1 MNDSAENILPSLPS
15 RNLTATSAISWS
27 PAHNPWLIA
36 SVVALSAFMEML
48 DASIANVALPHM
60 AGSLSTS
67 NDQAT
72 WILTSYLVANAII
85 LPLSG
90 WLSNTFGRKKY
101 FMLSLLLF
109 TGSSILCGIAPSLSA
124 MIVFRVM
131 QGAGG
136 GGLQPVAQAIL
147 ADTFPESKRG
157 QAFALYGIT
166 TVLAPIIGPTLGGW
180 ITDSYSWRWI
190 FFINIPVGIL
200 ALMLIQQLVEDP
212 PYLRRL
218 ARGLVKIDYIGIG
231 LLTVGVAALQVML
244 DKGQEDDWFGSHFI
258 LTLAVVAAVTLVALF
273 FWEWY
278 HDHPVIDVRLFKHF
292 NFLTTNLM
300 MFGFGVMMFGT
311 LVMMPL
317 YLQTLMGYT
326 AETAGLV
333 LSFGGLFLLMELP
346 MVGRLLARVQARRL
360 VTVGWAAMAVGMW
373 VSTRQ
378 MDTLIS
384 FDAASWVRVLQVIG
398 LPLLFVPLT
407 TVVYV
412 GLPAEKN
419 NAISALINFMRNIGM
434 SFGTSIVTTI
444 LARRAQFHQQVL
456 VSHLTP
462 GNVYSAAA
470 LQHLTQTLFHAGLGA
485 SDALNQAYARIYRA
499 VIVQSTSLA
508 YIDAYHVFSVAAAVL
523 FLLSFFLKKNE
534 PRAPSGPME

>member
-1 MNDSAENILPSLPS
+1 MADSTDNVLTGPPGGGAAAMALP
-15 RNLTATSAISWS
+15 WS

-36 SVVALSAFMEML
+36 SVVAMSAFMELL

-60 AGSLSTS
+60 AGSLSSS
-67 NDQAT
+67 NDEAT

-90 WLSNTFGRKKY
+90 WISNTIGRKKY

-109 TGSSILCGIAPSLSA
+109 TGSSVLCGIAPSLPA
-124 MIVFRVM
+124 IIIFRVM

-136 GGLQPVAQAIL
+136 GGLQPAAQAIL

-157 QAFALYGIT
+157 QAFALYGMT

-180 ITDSYSWRWI
+180 ITDNYSWRWI
-190 FFINIPVGIL
+190 FFINIPVGIV
-200 ALMLIQQLVEDP
+200 ALMLIEQLVEDP
-212 PYLRRL
+212 PYLRRMMG
-218 ARGLVKIDYIGIG
+218 ALVKIDYIGIG
-231 LLTVGVAALQVML
+231 LLTVGIACLQVML

-258 LTLAVVAAVTLVALF
+258 LTLAIVAAVTLVALF
-273 FWEWY
+273 FWEWH
-278 HDHPVIDVRLFKHF
+278 HDHPVVDVRLFKHF

-326 AETAGLV
+326 AENAGLV

-346 MVGRLLARVQARRL
+346 LVGRLLARVQARRL
-360 VTVGWAAMAVGMW
+360 VHLGWALMAIGMW
-373 VSTRQ
+373 YSTRN
-378 MDTLIS
+378 MDTFIS
-384 FDAASWVRVLQVIG
+384 FRVASWIRVLQVIG

-412 GLPAEKN
+412 GLPTEKN

-462 GNVYSAAA
+462 GDVYASEA
-470 LQHLTQTLFHAGLGA
+470 LNRLMQALFHAGLSA
-485 SDALNQAYARIYRA
+485 SDALHQAYGRVYQAL
-499 VIVQSTSLA
+499 IVQSVSLA
-508 YIDAYHVFSVAAAVL
+508 YIDAYHVFAVAAAVL
-523 FLLSFFLKKNE
+523 FVLSFFLKKNE
-534 PRAPSGPME
+534 PRAPAGPME

>member
-1 MNDSAENILPSLPS
+1 MADSSENILTGPPRGGATALALPWS
-15 RNLTATSAISWS
+15 R
-27 PAHNPWLIA
+27 AHNPWLIA
-36 SVVALSAFMEML
+36 SVVAMSAFMELL

-60 AGSLSTS
+60 AGSLSSS
-67 NDQAT
+67 NDEAT

-90 WLSNTFGRKKY
+90 WISNTIGRKKY

-109 TGSSILCGIAPSLSA
+109 TISSVLCGIAPSLSA
-124 MIVFRVM
+124 IIVFRVM

-180 ITDSYSWRWI
+180 ITDNYSWRWI

-200 ALMLIQQLVEDP
+200 ALMLVQQLVQDP
-212 PYLRRL
+212 PYLRRI
-218 ARGLVKIDYIGIG
+218 ARALVKIDYIGIG
-231 LLTVGVAALQVML
+231 LLTVGIACLQVML

-258 LTLAVVAAVTLVALF
+258 LTLAIIAAVTLVALF
-273 FWEWY
+273 FWEWH

-346 MVGRLLARVQARRL
+346 LVGRLLAKVQARRL
-360 VTVGWAAMAVGMW
+360 VHVGWALMALGMW
-373 VSTRQ
+373 YSTRS

-384 FDAASWVRVLQVIG
+384 FHVASWVRVLQVIG

-412 GLPAEKN
+412 GLPSEKN
-419 NAISALINFMRNIGM
+419 NAISALINFIRNIGM

-462 GNVYSAAA
+462 GNVYASEA
-470 LQHLTQTLFHAGLGA
+470 LHKLTQTLFHAGLSA
-485 SDALNQAYARIYRA
+485 SDALNQAYGRIYHA
-499 VIVQSTSLA
+499 LIIQSVSLA
-508 YIDAYHVFSVAAAVL
+508 YIDAYHVFAIAAAIL

-534 PRAPSGPME
+534 PRAPAGPTE

>member
-470 LQHLTQTLFHAGLGA
+470 LQHLTQTLFHAGLSA

>member
-1 MNDSAENILPSLPS
+1 MPPTGRAGASALP
-15 RNLTATSAISWS
+15 WV

-60 AGSLSTS
+60 AGSLSSS
-67 NDQAT
+67 NDEAT

-90 WLSNTFGRKKY
+90 WISNTIGRKKY
-101 FMLSLLLF
+101 FLLSLLLF
-109 TGSSILCGIAPSLSA
+109 TASSVLCGLAPSLSA
-124 MIVFRVM
+124 IIIFRVL

-147 ADTFPESKRG
+147 ADTFPQSKRG

-180 ITDSYSWRWI
+180 ITDNYSWRWI

-200 ALMLIQQLVEDP
+200 ALFLAVQLVEDP

-218 ARGLVKIDYIGIG
+218 GRALVKIDYIGIG
-231 LLTVGVAALQVML
+231 LLAIGISCLQVVL

-258 LTLAVVAAVTLVALF
+258 LTLAIVAAVTLLALF
-273 FWEWY
+273 FWEWF
-278 HDHPVIDVRLFKHF
+278 HDHPVIDVQLFKNF
-292 NFLTTNLM
+292 NFLTSNLM

-326 AETAGLV
+326 AESAGIV
-333 LSFGGLFLLMELP
+333 LSFGGIFLLLELP
-346 MVGRLLARVQARRL
+346 IVGRLLGKVQARRL
-360 VTVGWAAMAVGMW
+360 VHVGWALMAFGMW
-373 VSTRQ
+373 YSTWH

-384 FDAASWVRVLQVIG
+384 FRAASWIRVLQVLG

-419 NAISALINFMRNIGM
+419 NSISAMINFMRNIGM

-462 GNVYSAAA
+462 GNVYSTEA
-470 LQHLTQTLFHAGLGA
+470 LHRLTQALFHAGLNA
-485 SDALNQAYARIYRA
+485 TDALNQAYARVYRA
-499 VIVQSTSLA
+499 LIVQSVSLA
-508 YIDAYHVFSVAAAVL
+508 YIDAYHVFAVAAAVF

-534 PRAPSGPME
+534 PRPPGGPME

>member
-1 MNDSAENILPSLPS
+1 M
-15 RNLTATSAISWS
+15 
-27 PAHNPWLIA
+27 
-36 SVVALSAFMEML
+36 SAFMELL

-60 AGSLSTS
+60 AGSLSSS
-67 NDQAT
+67 NDEAT
-72 WILTSYLVANAII
+72 WILTSYLVANAIV

-90 WLSNTFGRKKY
+90 WISNTIGRKKY

-109 TGSSILCGIAPSLSA
+109 TASSVLCGIAPTLSA
-124 MIVFRVM
+124 IIVFRVL

-180 ITDSYSWRWI
+180 ITDNYSWRWI
-190 FFINIPVGIL
+190 FFINIPVGAL
-200 ALMLIQQLVEDP
+200 ALILVERLVEDP
-212 PYLRRL
+212 AYLRRA
-218 ARGLVKIDYIGIG
+218 ARKLVKIDYIGIG
-231 LLTVGVAALQVML
+231 LLAVGIAALQVML

-258 LTLAVVAAVTLVALF
+258 ITLAIIAVIALAALF
-273 FWEWY
+273 FWEWF

-300 MFGFGVMMFGT
+300 MFGFGVMMFST

-326 AETAGLV
+326 AESAGLV
-333 LSFGGLFLLMELP
+333 LSFGGLFLLLELP
-346 MVGRLLARVQARRL
+346 MVGRLLAKVQARRL
-360 VTVGWAAMAVGMW
+360 VHIGWAAMAIGMW
-373 VSTRQ
+373 YSTRT

-384 FDAASWVRVLQVIG
+384 FGAASWIRVLQVVG

-462 GNVYSAAA
+462 ANVYATGA
-470 LQHLTQTLFHAGLGA
+470 LHQLATALSHAGLTATGA
-485 SDALNQAYARIYRA
+485 LHQAYARIYHA
-499 VIVQSTSLA
+499 LIVQAVSLA
-508 YIDAYHVFSVAAAVL
+508 YIDAYHVIAVAAGIL

-534 PRAPSGPME
+534 PRAPGRPME

>member
-1 MNDSAENILPSLPS
+1 MADSSENILTGPPRGGATALALPWS
-15 RNLTATSAISWS
+15 R
-27 PAHNPWLIA
+27 AHNPWLIA
-36 SVVALSAFMEML
+36 SVVAMSAFMELL

-60 AGSLSTS
+60 EGSLSSS
-67 NDQAT
+67 NDEAT

-90 WLSNTFGRKKY
+90 WISNTIGRKKY

-109 TGSSILCGIAPSLSA
+109 TISSVLCGIAPSLSA
-124 MIVFRVM
+124 IIVFRVM
-131 QGAGG
+131 QGAVG

-180 ITDSYSWRWI
+180 ITDNYSWRWI

-200 ALMLIQQLVEDP
+200 ALMLVQQLVQDP
-212 PYLRRL
+212 PYLRRI
-218 ARGLVKIDYIGIG
+218 ARALVKIDYIGIG
-231 LLTVGVAALQVML
+231 LLTVGIACLQVML

-258 LTLAVVAAVTLVALF
+258 LTLAIIAAVTLVALF
-273 FWEWY
+273 FWEWH

-346 MVGRLLARVQARRL
+346 LVGRLLAKVQARRL
-360 VTVGWAAMAVGMW
+360 VHVGWALMALGMW
-373 VSTRQ
+373 YSTRS

-384 FDAASWVRVLQVIG
+384 FHVASWVRVLQVIG

-412 GLPAEKN
+412 GLPSEKN
-419 NAISALINFMRNIGM
+419 NAISALINFIRNIGM

-462 GNVYSAAA
+462 GNVYASEA
-470 LQHLTQTLFHAGLGA
+470 LHKLTQTLFHAGLSA
-485 SDALNQAYARIYRA
+485 SDALNQAYGRIYHA
-499 VIVQSTSLA
+499 LIIQSVSLA
-508 YIDAYHVFSVAAAVL
+508 YIDAYHVFAIAAAIL

-534 PRAPSGPME
+534 PRAPAGPTE

>member
-1 MNDSAENILPSLPS
+1 MADSVENALPVPQG
-15 RNLTATSAISWS
+15 SAAALHLAWS
-27 PAHNPWLIA
+27 PARNPWLIA
-36 SVVALSAFMEML
+36 SVVAMAAFMEML

-60 AGSLSTS
+60 AGSLSSS
-67 NDQAT
+67 NDEAT

-90 WLSNTFGRKKY
+90 WISNTIGRKKY
-101 FMLSLLLF
+101 FMLSLLIF
-109 TGSSILCGIAPSLSA
+109 TVSSILCGMAPTLTA
-124 MIVFRVM
+124 MIIFRVL

-180 ITDSYSWRWI
+180 ITDNYSWRWI
-190 FFINIPVGIL
+190 FFINIPVGAL
-200 ALMLIQQLVEDP
+200 ALLLVEQLVQDP
-212 PYLRRL
+212 DYLRRA
-218 ARGLVKIDYIGIG
+218 ARKLVKVDYIGIG
-231 LLTVGVAALQVML
+231 LLAVGIAALQVVL

-258 LTLAVVAAVTLVALF
+258 LTLAIVTVVALVALF
-273 FWEWY
+273 FWEWN

-300 MFGFGVMMFGT
+300 MFGFGVMMFST

-346 MVGRLLARVQARRL
+346 MVGRLLGKIQARRL
-360 VTVGWAAMAVGMW
+360 VHVGWALMAIGMW
-373 VSTRQ
+373 YSTHM

-384 FDAASWVRVLQVIG
+384 FGAASWIRVLQVVG

-444 LARRAQFHQQVL
+444 LARRAQVHQQAL

-462 GNVYSAAA
+462 ANVYAAGA
-470 LQHLTQTLFHAGLGA
+470 LHQLTVTLSHAGLSATDA
-485 SDALNQAYARIYRA
+485 SHQAYARIYHALIAQA
-499 VIVQSTSLA
+499 VSLA
-508 YIDAYHVFSVAAAVL
+508 YIDAYHVFSVAAAIL
-523 FLLSFFLKKNE
+523 FVLSFFLKKNE
-534 PRAPSGPME
+534 PRAPGAPMEG

>member
-1 MNDSAENILPSLPS
+1 MASSNDAISPIPGASGVRSAA
-15 RNLTATSAISWS
+15 RSWS
-27 PAHNPWLIA
+27 PAHSPWLIA
-36 SVVALSAFMEML
+36 SVVALAAFMEML

-60 AGSLSTS
+60 AGSLSSS
-67 NDQAT
+67 NDEAT

-90 WLSNTFGRKKY
+90 WISNTIGRKKY
-101 FMLSLLLF
+101 FLLSLVLF
-109 TGSSILCGIAPSLSA
+109 TVSSVLCGLAPSLSL
-124 MIVFRVM
+124 MIIFRVL

-147 ADTFPESKRG
+147 ADAFPENKRG

-200 ALMLIQQLVEDP
+200 ALFMAQRLVEDP
-212 PYLRRL
+212 PYLRLKSRK
-218 ARGLVKIDYIGIG
+218 RMKIDYIGIG
-231 LLTVGVAALQVML
+231 LLAIGIAALQVVL

-258 LTLAVVAAVTLVALF
+258 LILAIISVIALGILF
-273 FWEWY
+273 VWEWF
-278 HDHPVIDVRLFKHF
+278 HEQPVIDVQLFKHF
-292 NFLTTNLM
+292 NFLTSNLM

-326 AETAGLV
+326 AESAGLV

-346 MVGRLLARVQARRL
+346 MVGRLLGKVQARRL
-360 VTVGWAAMAVGMW
+360 VHVGWAAMAIGMW
-373 VSTRQ
+373 FSAHH
-378 MDTLIS
+378 MNLLIS
-384 FDAASWVRVLQVIG
+384 FYAGSWIRVLQVIG
-398 LPLLFVPLT
+398 LPFLFVPLT

-412 GLPAEKN
+412 GLPQEKN
-419 NAISALINFMRNIGM
+419 NSIAALINFMRNIGM

-444 LARRAQFHQQVL
+444 LARRAQYHQQVL
-456 VSHLTP
+456 VSHLAP
-462 GNVYSAAA
+462 GNVYSTEA
-470 LQHLTQTLFHAGLGA
+470 LHKLSQTLFHAGLSPLGA
-485 SDALNQAYARIYRA
+485 LDQAYGRFYRG
-499 VIVQSTSLA
+499 VIAQAYSLA
-508 YIDAYHVFSVAAAVL
+508 YIDAYQVFAIGAAV
-523 FLLSFFLKKNE
+523 FFVLSFFLRANR
-534 PRAPSGPME
+534 PHAPSGPIE

>member
-1 MNDSAENILPSLPS
+1 MANSAENSLGKMPQAGTSVSALPW
-15 RNLTATSAISWS
+15 A

-60 AGSLSTS
+60 AGSLSSS
-67 NDQAT
+67 NDEAT

-90 WLSNTFGRKKY
+90 WISNTIGRKKY
-101 FMLSLLLF
+101 FMVSLLLF
-109 TGSSILCGIAPSLSA
+109 TVSSVLCGLAPSLSA
-124 MIVFRVM
+124 IIIFRVL

-147 ADTFPESKRG
+147 ADTFPQSKRG

-180 ITDSYSWRWI
+180 ITDNYSWRWI

-200 ALMLIQQLVEDP
+200 ALMLAAQLVEDP

-218 ARGLVKIDYIGIG
+218 GRALVKIDYIGIG
-231 LLTVGVAALQVML
+231 LLAIGIACLQVML

-258 LTLAVVAAVTLVALF
+258 LALAVIAAVTLIALF
-273 FWEWY
+273 IWEWF

-292 NFLTTNLM
+292 NFLTSNLM

-326 AETAGLV
+326 AESAGIV
-333 LSFGGLFLLMELP
+333 LSFGGLFLLLELP
-346 MVGRLLARVQARRL
+346 IVGRLLAKVQARRL
-360 VTVGWAAMAVGMW
+360 VHIGWALMAIGMW
-373 VSTRQ
+373 YSTSH

-384 FDAASWVRVLQVIG
+384 FSAASWVRVLQVIG

-419 NAISALINFMRNIGM
+419 NSISAMINFMRNIGM

-462 GNVYSAAA
+462 GDVFASEA
-470 LQHLTQTLFHAGLGA
+470 LHKLTQALFHAGLSA
-485 SDALNQAYARIYRA
+485 SDALNQAYARVYRGLL
-499 VIVQSTSLA
+499 IQSVSLA
-508 YIDAYHVFSVAAAVL
+508 YIDAYHVFAVAAAVL
-523 FLLSFFLKKNE
+523 FLLSFFLRKNE

>member
-1 MNDSAENILPSLPS
+1 VADSAENVLAGPPQAASASL
-15 RNLTATSAISWS
+15 AWS

-36 SVVALSAFMEML
+36 SVVALAAFMEML

-60 AGSLSTS
+60 AGSLSSS
-67 NDQAT
+67 NDEAT
-72 WILTSYLVANAII
+72 WILTSYLVANAIV

-90 WLSNTFGRKKY
+90 WISNTIGRKKY
-101 FMLSLLLF
+101 FMISLLLF
-109 TGSSILCGIAPSLSA
+109 TVSSVFCGFAPTLSA
-124 MIVFRVM
+124 MIIFRVM

-180 ITDSYSWRWI
+180 ITDNYSWRWI

-200 ALMLIQQLVEDP
+200 ALMLVEQLVEDP
-212 PYLRRL
+212 AYLRRL
-218 ARGLVKIDYIGIG
+218 ARKFIKIDYIGIG
-231 LLTVGVAALQVML
+231 LLAIGIAALQVVL

-258 LTLAVVAAVTLVALF
+258 LTLAIVAAITLVALF
-273 FWEWY
+273 FWEWF

-300 MFGFGVMMFGT
+300 MFGFGVMMFST

-326 AETAGLV
+326 AESAGLV
-333 LSFGGLFLLMELP
+333 LSFGGLFLLLELP
-346 MVGRLLARVQARRL
+346 AVGRLLGKVQARRL
-360 VTVGWAAMAVGMW
+360 VTLGWLALAIGMW
-373 VSTRQ
+373 YSTHM

-384 FDAASWVRVLQVIG
+384 FRVASWVRVLQVIG

-462 GNVYSAAA
+462 GNVYSSAA
-470 LQHLTQTLFHAGLGA
+470 LQRLTETLFRAGLSA
-485 SDALNQAYARIYRA
+485 SDALNQAYGRIYHA
-499 VIVQSTSLA
+499 LIVQSVSLA
-508 YIDAYHVFSVAAAVL
+508 YIDAYHVFAVAAAIL
-523 FLLSFFLKKNE
+523 FILSFFLKKNE
-534 PRAPSGPME
+534 PRSPMGPTEG

>member
-1 MNDSAENILPSLPS
+1 MADATENALPLPPAGGASAL
-15 RNLTATSAISWS
+15 SWA
-27 PAHNPWLIA
+27 PAGNPWLIA
-36 SVVALSAFMEML
+36 SVVAMSAFMEML

-60 AGSLSTS
+60 AGSLSSST
-67 NDQAT
+67 DEAT
-72 WILTSYLVANAII
+72 WILTSYLVSNAII

-90 WLSNTFGRKKY
+90 WISNTIGRKKY
-101 FMLSLLLF
+101 FMLSLILF
-109 TGSSILCGIAPSLSA
+109 TVSSVLCGIAPSLSA

-157 QAFALYGIT
+157 QAFALYGVT

-200 ALMLIQQLVEDP
+200 ALMLVEQLVEDP

-218 ARGLVKIDYIGIG
+218 ARTLVKIDYIGIG
-231 LLTVGVAALQVML
+231 LLAIGIASLQVML

-258 LTLAVVAAVTLVALF
+258 LTLAIISAVTLVALF
-273 FWEWY
+273 FWEWF

-300 MFGFGVMMFGT
+300 MFGFGVMMFST

-333 LSFGGLFLLMELP
+333 LSFGGLFLLLELP
-346 MVGRLLARVQARRL
+346 MVGRLLAKVQARRL
-360 VTVGWAAMAVGMW
+360 VTVGWALMALGMW
-373 VSTRQ
+373 YSTRM

-384 FDAASWVRVLQVIG
+384 FHVASWVRVLQVIG

-462 GNVYSAAA
+462 GNVFSSAA
-470 LQHLTQTLFHAGLGA
+470 LERLTQALFHAGLSA
-485 SDALNQAYARIYRA
+485 SDALHQAYARIYHA
-499 VIVQSTSLA
+499 LIVQSVSLA
-508 YIDAYHVFSVAAAVL
+508 YIDAYHVFAVAAAIL

-534 PRAPSGPME
+534 PRAPGGPMEG

>member
-1 MNDSAENILPSLPS
+1 MADSNEGILPAPDAG
-15 RNLTATSAISWS
+15 RAAPVPAAWA

-60 AGSLSTS
+60 AGSLSSS
-67 NDQAT
+67 NDEAT

-90 WLSNTFGRKKY
+90 WISNTIGRKKY
-101 FMLSLLLF
+101 FLLSLLLF
-109 TGSSILCGIAPSLSA
+109 TVSSVLCGLAPSLSA
-124 MIVFRVM
+124 IILFRVL

-147 ADTFPESKRG
+147 ADSFPESKRG
-157 QAFALYGIT
+157 QAFAMYGIT

-180 ITDSYSWRWI
+180 ITDNYSWRWI

-200 ALMLIQQLVEDP
+200 ALMLVEQLVEDP
-212 PYLRRL
+212 PYLRL
-218 ARGLVKIDYIGIG
+218 MARKAVKIDFIGIG
-231 LLTVGVAALQVML
+231 LLSVGIAALQVVL

-258 LTLAVVAAVTLVALF
+258 LTLTLVATVALGILI
-273 FWEWY
+273 FWEWF

-292 NFLTTNLM
+292 NFLTSNLM

-326 AETAGLV
+326 AESAGLV
-333 LSFGGLFLLMELP
+333 MSFGGLFVLLELP
-346 MVGRLLARVQARRL
+346 MVGRLLGKVQARRL
-360 VTVGWAAMAVGMW
+360 VHVGWAAMAIGMW
-373 VSTRQ
+373 FSTRH

-384 FDAASWVRVLQVIG
+384 FRAGSWIRVLQMVG
-398 LPLLFVPLT
+398 LPFLFVPLT

-412 GLPAEKN
+412 GLPKEKN
-419 NAISALINFMRNIGM
+419 NSISALINFMRNIGM

-456 VSHLTP
+456 VSHLYP
-462 GNVYSAAA
+462 GNVYSSESLNMLSQA
-470 LQHLTQTLFHAGLGA
+470 LFHSGLSATG
-485 SDALNQAYARIYRA
+485 ALNQAYGRFYQG
-499 VIVQSTSLA
+499 VVVQAYSLA
-508 YIDAYHVFSVAAAVL
+508 YIDGYQVFAIGAAV
-523 FLLSFFLKKNE
+523 FFVLSFFLKGNR
-534 PRAPSGPME
+534 PHAPSGPME

>member
-1 MNDSAENILPSLPS
+1 MADSTENALPMPPAAAGGASTLPW
-15 RNLTATSAISWS
+15 A

-60 AGSLSTS
+60 AGSLSSS
-67 NDQAT
+67 NDEAT

-90 WLSNTFGRKKY
+90 WISNTIGRKKY

-109 TGSSILCGIAPSLSA
+109 TISSVLCGLAPSLSA
-124 MIVFRVM
+124 IIIFRVM

-147 ADTFPESKRG
+147 ADTFPQSKRG

-180 ITDSYSWRWI
+180 ITDNYSWRWI

-200 ALMLIQQLVEDP
+200 ALFLAVQLVEDP

-218 ARGLVKIDYIGIG
+218 ARALVKIDYIGIG
-231 LLTVGVAALQVML
+231 LLAIGIAALQVML

-258 LTLAVVAAVTLVALF
+258 LTLAVIAGVTLVALF
-273 FWEWY
+273 FWEWF

-292 NFLTTNLM
+292 NFLTSNLM

-326 AETAGLV
+326 AEAAGLV

-346 MVGRLLARVQARRL
+346 MVGRLLGKVQARRL
-360 VTVGWAAMAVGMW
+360 VHVGWALMAIGMW
-373 VSTRQ
+373 YSTWH

-384 FDAASWVRVLQVIG
+384 FSAASWIRVLQVLG

-462 GNVYSAAA
+462 GNVYSTEA
-470 LQHLTQTLFHAGLGA
+470 LHRLTQALFHAGLSA
-485 SDALNQAYARIYRA
+485 TDALNQAYARVYRA
-499 VIVQSTSLA
+499 LIVQSVSLA
-508 YIDAYHVFSVAAAVL
+508 YIDAYHVFAVAAAIL

>member
-1 MNDSAENILPSLPS
+1 MALP
-15 RNLTATSAISWS
+15 WS

-36 SVVALSAFMEML
+36 SVVAMSAFMELL

-60 AGSLSTS
+60 AGSLSSS
-67 NDQAT
+67 NDEAT

-90 WLSNTFGRKKY
+90 WISNTIGRKKY

-109 TGSSILCGIAPSLSA
+109 TGSSVLCGIAPSLPA
-124 MIVFRVM
+124 IIIFRVM

-136 GGLQPVAQAIL
+136 GGLQPAAQAIL

-157 QAFALYGIT
+157 QAFALYGMT

-180 ITDSYSWRWI
+180 ITDNYSWRWI
-190 FFINIPVGIL
+190 FFINIPVGIV
-200 ALMLIQQLVEDP
+200 ALMLIEQLVEDP
-212 PYLRRL
+212 PYLRRMMG
-218 ARGLVKIDYIGIG
+218 ALVKIDYIGIG
-231 LLTVGVAALQVML
+231 LLTVGIACLQVML

-258 LTLAVVAAVTLVALF
+258 LTLAIVAAVTLVALF
-273 FWEWY
+273 FWEWH
-278 HDHPVIDVRLFKHF
+278 HDHPVVDVRLFKHF

-326 AETAGLV
+326 AENAGLV

-346 MVGRLLARVQARRL
+346 LVGRLLARVQARRL
-360 VTVGWAAMAVGMW
+360 VHLGWALMAIGMW
-373 VSTRQ
+373 YSTRN
-378 MDTLIS
+378 MDTFIS
-384 FDAASWVRVLQVIG
+384 FRVASWIRVLQVIG

-412 GLPAEKN
+412 GLPTEKN

-462 GNVYSAAA
+462 GDVYASEA
-470 LQHLTQTLFHAGLGA
+470 LNRLMQALFHAGLSA
-485 SDALNQAYARIYRA
+485 SDALHQAYGRVYQAL
-499 VIVQSTSLA
+499 IVQSVSLA
-508 YIDAYHVFSVAAAVL
+508 YIDAYHVFAVAAAVL
-523 FLLSFFLKKNE
+523 FVLSFFLKKNE
-534 PRAPSGPME
+534 PRAPAGPME

>member
-1 MNDSAENILPSLPS
+1 MADSTENILTGPPQGGAAALALP
-15 RNLTATSAISWS
+15 WS

-36 SVVALSAFMEML
+36 SVVAMSAFMEML

-60 AGSLSTS
+60 AGSLSSS
-67 NDQAT
+67 NEEAT

-90 WLSNTFGRKKY
+90 WISNTIGRKKY
-101 FMLSLLLF
+101 FMLSLLVF
-109 TGSSILCGIAPSLSA
+109 TVSSVLCGIAPSLSA
-124 MIVFRVM
+124 IIVFRVM

-180 ITDSYSWRWI
+180 ITDNYSWRWI
-190 FFINIPVGIL
+190 FFINIPVGL
-200 ALMLIQQLVEDP
+200 VALMLVEQLVQDP
-212 PYLRRL
+212 AYLRR
-218 ARGLVKIDYIGIG
+218 AAQKLVKIDYIGIG
-231 LLTVGVAALQVML
+231 LLAVGIAALQVML

-258 LTLAVVAAVTLVALF
+258 LTLAVVTVVALVALF
-273 FWEWY
+273 FWEWN

-300 MFGFGVMMFGT
+300 MFGFGVMMFST

-333 LSFGGLFLLMELP
+333 LSFGGLFLLLELP
-346 MVGRLLARVQARRL
+346 MVGRLLAKVQARRL
-360 VTVGWAAMAVGMW
+360 VHVGWALMAIGMW
-373 VSTRQ
+373 YSTHM
-378 MDTLIS
+378 MDTQIS
-384 FDAASWVRVLQVIG
+384 FGAASWIRVLQVIG

-462 GNVYSAAA
+462 GNVFSSAA
-470 LQHLTQTLFHAGLGA
+470 LERLTQALFHAGLST
-485 SDALNQAYARIYRA
+485 SDALHQAYGRIYHA
-499 VIVQSTSLA
+499 LIVQAVSLA
-508 YIDAYHVFSVAAAVL
+508 YIDAYHVFFVAASIL
-523 FLLSFFLKKNE
+523 FILSFFLKRNE
-534 PRAPSGPME
+534 PRAPSGPMEG

>member
-1 MNDSAENILPSLPS
+1 VADSAENVLAGPPQAASASL
-15 RNLTATSAISWS
+15 AWS

-36 SVVALSAFMEML
+36 SVVALAAFMEML

-60 AGSLSTS
+60 AGSLSSS
-67 NDQAT
+67 NDEAT
-72 WILTSYLVANAII
+72 WILTSYLVANAIV

-90 WLSNTFGRKKY
+90 WISNTIGRKKY
-101 FMLSLLLF
+101 FMISLLLF
-109 TGSSILCGIAPSLSA
+109 TVSSVFCGFAPTLSA
-124 MIVFRVM
+124 MIIFRVM

-180 ITDSYSWRWI
+180 ITDNYSWRWI

-200 ALMLIQQLVEDP
+200 ALMLVEQLVEDP
-212 PYLRRL
+212 AYLRRL
-218 ARGLVKIDYIGIG
+218 ARKFIKIDYIGIG
-231 LLTVGVAALQVML
+231 LLAIGIAALQVVL

-258 LTLAVVAAVTLVALF
+258 VTLAVVTVVALVALF
-273 FWEWY
+273 FWEWF

-300 MFGFGVMMFGT
+300 MFGFGVMMFST

-326 AETAGLV
+326 AESAGLV
-333 LSFGGLFLLMELP
+333 LSFGGLFLLLELP
-346 MVGRLLARVQARRL
+346 AVGRLLGKVQARRL
-360 VTVGWAAMAVGMW
+360 VTIGWLAMAFGMW
-373 VSTRQ
+373 YSTHM

-384 FDAASWVRVLQVIG
+384 FQVASWVRVLQVIG

-462 GNVYSAAA
+462 GNVYSSAA
-470 LQHLTQTLFHAGLGA
+470 LQRLTETLFRAGLSA
-485 SDALNQAYARIYRA
+485 SDALNQAYGRIYHA
-499 VIVQSTSLA
+499 LIVQSVSLA
-508 YIDAYHVFSVAAAVL
+508 YIDAYHVFAVAAAIL
-523 FLLSFFLKKNE
+523 FILSFFLKKNE
-534 PRAPSGPME
+534 PRSPMGPTEG

>member
-1 MNDSAENILPSLPS
+1 MAGSNEVALPSP
-15 RNLTATSAISWS
+15 RAGQAVSAVAAWA

-60 AGSLSTS
+60 AGSLSSS

-90 WLSNTFGRKKY
+90 WISNTIGRKKY
-101 FMLSLLLF
+101 FLLSLLLF
-109 TGSSILCGIAPSLSA
+109 TVSSVLCGLAPSLSA
-124 MIVFRVM
+124 IILFRVL
-131 QGAGG
+131 QGVGG

-147 ADTFPESKRG
+147 ADTFPENKRG
-157 QAFALYGIT
+157 QAFAMYGIT

-180 ITDSYSWRWI
+180 ITDNYSWRWI
-190 FFINIPVGIL
+190 FLINIPVGIL
-200 ALMLIQQLVEDP
+200 ALFMAQRLVEDP

-218 ARGLVKIDYIGIG
+218 VGKIIKIDYIGIG
-231 LLTVGVAALQVML
+231 LLAIGIAALQVVL

-258 LTLAVVAAVTLVALF
+258 LTLTIIAICTLTALAV
-273 FWEWY
+273 WEWF
-278 HDHPVIDVRLFKHF
+278 HEHPVIDVRLFKHF
-292 NFLTTNLM
+292 NFLTCNLM

-333 LSFGGLFLLMELP
+333 MSFGGLFVLMELP
-346 MVGRLLARVQARRL
+346 MVGRLLGKVQARRL
-360 VTVGWAAMAVGMW
+360 VHVGWAAMAFGMW
-373 VSTRQ
+373 FSTQ
-378 MDTLIS
+378 HMDMLIS
-384 FDAASWVRVLQVIG
+384 FRVGSWIRALQMIG
-398 LPLLFVPLT
+398 LPFLFVPLT

-412 GLPAEKN
+412 GLPKEKN
-419 NAISALINFMRNIGM
+419 NSISALINFMRNIGM

-456 VSHLTP
+456 VTHLAPGDVYASEALHKLSHALF
-462 GNVYSAAA
+462 YS
-470 LQHLTQTLFHAGLGA
+470 GLSA
-485 SDALNQAYARIYRA
+485 TDALNQAYGRFYRGVVA
-499 VIVQSTSLA
+499 QAYSLA
-508 YIDAYHVFSVAAAVL
+508 YIDGYKVFAIGAAIFFV
-523 FLLSFFLKKNE
+523 LSFFLKGNR
-534 PRAPSGPME
+534 PHAPSGPME

>member
-1 MNDSAENILPSLPS
+1 LADSVENVLDGPPEGRAAAFALP
-15 RNLTATSAISWS
+15 WS

-36 SVVALSAFMEML
+36 SVVAMSAFMEML

-60 AGSLSTS
+60 AGSLSSST
-67 NDQAT
+67 DEAT
-72 WILTSYLVANAII
+72 WILTSYLVSNAII

-90 WLSNTFGRKKY
+90 WISNTIGRKKY
-101 FMLSLLLF
+101 FMLSLILF
-109 TGSSILCGIAPSLSA
+109 TASSVLCGIAPSLSA

-157 QAFALYGIT
+157 QAFALYGVT

-200 ALMLIQQLVEDP
+200 ALMLVEQLVEDP

-218 ARGLVKIDYIGIG
+218 ARTLVKIDYIGIG
-231 LLTVGVAALQVML
+231 LLAIGIASLQVML

-258 LTLAVVAAVTLVALF
+258 LILAIVAAVTLVVLF
-273 FWEWY
+273 FWEWF

-292 NFLTTNLM
+292 NFLSSNLM
-300 MFGFGVMMFGT
+300 MFGFGVMMFST

-333 LSFGGLFLLMELP
+333 LSFGGLFLLLELP
-346 MVGRLLARVQARRL
+346 VVGRLLAKVQARRL
-360 VTVGWAAMAVGMW
+360 VTVGWAAMALGMW
-373 VSTRQ
+373 YSTRS

-384 FDAASWVRVLQVIG
+384 FHVASWVRVLQVIG

-456 VSHLTP
+456 VAHLTP
-462 GNVYSAAA
+462 GNVYSSAA
-470 LQHLTQTLFHAGLGA
+470 LRQLTQALFHAGLSA
-485 SDALNQAYARIYRA
+485 SDALNQAYARVYHA
-499 VIVQSTSLA
+499 LIVQSVSLA
-508 YIDAYHVFSVAAAVL
+508 YIDAYHVFFIAAVVL
-523 FLLSFFLKKNE
+523 FILSFFLKRNE
-534 PRAPSGPME
+534 PGKGSSVATG

>member
-1 MNDSAENILPSLPS
+1 VADSAENVLAGPPQAASASL
-15 RNLTATSAISWS
+15 AWS

-36 SVVALSAFMEML
+36 SVVALAAFMEML

-60 AGSLSTS
+60 AGSLSSS
-67 NDQAT
+67 NDEAT
-72 WILTSYLVANAII
+72 WILTSYLVANAIV

-90 WLSNTFGRKKY
+90 WISNTIGRKKY
-101 FMLSLLLF
+101 FMISLLLF
-109 TGSSILCGIAPSLSA
+109 TVSSVFCGFAPTLSA
-124 MIVFRVM
+124 MIIFRVM

-180 ITDSYSWRWI
+180 ITDNYSWRWI

-200 ALMLIQQLVEDP
+200 ALMLVEQLVEDP
-212 PYLRRL
+212 AYLRRL
-218 ARGLVKIDYIGIG
+218 ARKFIKIDYIGIG
-231 LLTVGVAALQVML
+231 LLAIGIAALQVVL

-258 LTLAVVAAVTLVALF
+258 LTLAIVAVITLVALF
-273 FWEWY
+273 FWEWF

-300 MFGFGVMMFGT
+300 MFGFGVMMFST

-326 AETAGLV
+326 AESAGLV
-333 LSFGGLFLLMELP
+333 LSFGGLFLLLELP
-346 MVGRLLARVQARRL
+346 MVGRLLGKVQARRL
-360 VTVGWAAMAVGMW
+360 VTLGWLAMAIGMW
-373 VSTRQ
+373 YSTHM

-384 FDAASWVRVLQVIG
+384 FQVASWVRVLQVIG

-456 VSHLTP
+456 VSNLTP
-462 GNVYSAAA
+462 GNVYAAGA
-470 LQHLTQTLFHAGLGA
+470 VQRLTGTLFHAGLSA
-485 SDALNQAYARIYRA
+485 SDALNQAYGRIYHA
-499 VIVQSTSLA
+499 LIVQAVSLA
-508 YIDAYHVFSVAAAVL
+508 YIDAYHVFAVAAAVL
-523 FLLSFFLKKNE
+523 FILSFFLKKNE
-534 PRAPSGPME
+534 PRSPMGPTEG

>member
-1 MNDSAENILPSLPS
+1 MADATENALPLPPAGGASAL
-15 RNLTATSAISWS
+15 SWA
-27 PAHNPWLIA
+27 PAGNPWLIA
-36 SVVALSAFMEML
+36 SVVAMSAFMEML

-60 AGSLSTS
+60 AGSLSSST
-67 NDQAT
+67 DEAT
-72 WILTSYLVANAII
+72 WILTSYLVSNAII

-90 WLSNTFGRKKY
+90 WISNTIGRKKY
-101 FMLSLLLF
+101 FMLSLILF
-109 TGSSILCGIAPSLSA
+109 TVSSVLCGIAPSLSA

-157 QAFALYGIT
+157 QAFALYGVT

-200 ALMLIQQLVEDP
+200 ALMLVKQLVEDP

-218 ARGLVKIDYIGIG
+218 ARTLVKIDYIGIG
-231 LLTVGVAALQVML
+231 LLAIGIASLQVML

-258 LTLAVVAAVTLVALF
+258 LTLAIISAVTLVALF
-273 FWEWY
+273 FWEWF

-300 MFGFGVMMFGT
+300 MFGFGVMMFST

-333 LSFGGLFLLMELP
+333 LSFGGLFLLLELP
-346 MVGRLLARVQARRL
+346 MVGRLLAKVQARRL
-360 VTVGWAAMAVGMW
+360 VTVGWALMALGMW
-373 VSTRQ
+373 YSTRM

-384 FDAASWVRVLQVIG
+384 FHVASWVRVLQVIG

-462 GNVYSAAA
+462 GNVFSSAA
-470 LQHLTQTLFHAGLGA
+470 LERLTQALFHAGLSA

-499 VIVQSTSLA
+499 LIVQSVSLA
-508 YIDAYHVFSVAAAVL
+508 YIDAYHVFAVAAAIL

-534 PRAPSGPME
+534 PRAPGGPMEG

>member
-1 MNDSAENILPSLPS
+1 MPPTGRAGASALPW
-15 RNLTATSAISWS
+15 A

-60 AGSLSTS
+60 AGSLSSS
-67 NDQAT
+67 NDEAT

-90 WLSNTFGRKKY
+90 WISNTIGRKKY
-101 FMLSLLLF
+101 FLLSLLLF
-109 TGSSILCGIAPSLSA
+109 TASSVLCGLAPSLSA
-124 MIVFRVM
+124 IIIFRVL

-147 ADTFPESKRG
+147 ADTFPQSKRG

-180 ITDSYSWRWI
+180 ITDNYSWRWI

-200 ALMLIQQLVEDP
+200 ALLLAVRLVEDP

-218 ARGLVKIDYIGIG
+218 GRALLKIDYIGIG
-231 LLTVGVAALQVML
+231 LLAIGISCLQVML

-258 LTLAVVAAVTLVALF
+258 LTLAIIAAVTLVALF
-273 FWEWY
+273 FWEWF
-278 HDHPVIDVRLFKHF
+278 HDHPVIDVQLFKNF
-292 NFLTTNLM
+292 NFLTSNLM

-326 AETAGLV
+326 AESAGIV
-333 LSFGGLFLLMELP
+333 LSFGGIFLLLELP
-346 MVGRLLARVQARRL
+346 IVGRLLGKVQARRL
-360 VTVGWAAMAVGMW
+360 VHVGWALMAFGMW
-373 VSTRQ
+373 YSTWH

-384 FDAASWVRVLQVIG
+384 FSAASWIRVLQVLG

-419 NAISALINFMRNIGM
+419 NSISAMINFMRNIGM

-462 GNVYSAAA
+462 GNVYSTEA
-470 LQHLTQTLFHAGLGA
+470 LHRLIQALFHAGLNA
-485 SDALNQAYARIYRA
+485 TDALSQAYARVYRA
-499 VIVQSTSLA
+499 LIVQSVSLA
-508 YIDAYHVFSVAAAVL
+508 YIDAYHVFAVAAAVF

-534 PRAPSGPME
+534 PRPPGGPME

>member
-1 MNDSAENILPSLPS
+1 MKPDALAAPVEGDAAPW
-15 RNLTATSAISWS
+15 A

-60 AGSLSTS
+60 AGNLSSS

-90 WLSNTFGRKKY
+90 WISNTIGRKRY
-101 FMLSLLLF
+101 FLISLLVF
-109 TGSSILCGIAPSLSA
+109 TASSVLCGLAPSLA
-124 MIVFRVM
+124 AIILFRVF

-147 ADTFPESKRG
+147 ADTFPQDKRG

-180 ITDSYSWRWI
+180 ITDNYSWRWI

-200 ALMLIQQLVEDP
+200 ALLLAAQLVEDP

-218 ARGLVKIDYIGIG
+218 GRAWVKIDYIGIG
-231 LLTVGVAALQVML
+231 LLTLGIACLQIVL

-258 LTLAVVAAVTLVALF
+258 LALAAVAAVALTALF
-273 FWEWY
+273 VWEWF
-278 HDHPVIDVRLFKHF
+278 HRHPVIDVRLFKHA
-292 NFLTTNLM
+292 NFLVSNLM

-326 AETAGLV
+326 AESAGIV
-333 LSFGGLFLLMELP
+333 LSFGGLFLLVELP
-346 MVGRLLARVQARRL
+346 IVGRLLGRVQARRL
-360 VTVGWAAMAVGMW
+360 VHVGWALMAFGMW
-373 VSTRQ
+373 YSAWH
-378 MDTLIS
+378 MDMLIS
-384 FDAASWVRVLQVIG
+384 FSAAAWIRVFQVIG

-456 VSHLTP
+456 VAHLTP
-462 GNVYSAAA
+462 GNVYANEA
-470 LQHLTQTLFHAGLGA
+470 LHRLMQALLHAGLNA
-485 SDALNQAYARIYRA
+485 TDALNQSYARVYRGLVA
-499 VIVQSTSLA
+499 QSVSLA
-508 YIDAYHVFSVAAAVL
+508 YIDAYYVFAVAAGAF
-523 FLLSFFLKKNE
+523 FLLSFLLKGNS
-534 PRAPSGPME
+534 PRPPSGPLE

>member
-1 MNDSAENILPSLPS
+1 MGSSLDNTLASPLEGRTALALPLS
-15 RNLTATSAISWS
+15 RGRS
-27 PAHNPWLIA
+27 PWLVA
-36 SVVALSAFMEML
+36 SVVAMSAFMEML

-60 AGSLSTS
+60 AGSLSSS

-72 WILTSYLVANAII
+72 WILTSYLVANAIV

-90 WLSNTFGRKKY
+90 WISNTIGRKKY
-101 FMLSLLLF
+101 FMLSLLIF
-109 TGSSILCGIAPSLSA
+109 TASSVLCGLAPTLSA
-124 MIVFRVM
+124 IIVFRVM

-147 ADTFPESKRG
+147 ADAFPESQRG

-190 FFINIPVGIL
+190 FFINIPVGAL
-200 ALMLIQQLVEDP
+200 ALMLVGQLVQDP

-231 LLTVGVAALQVML
+231 LLTVGIGVLQVML

-258 LTLAVVAAVTLVALF
+258 LTLAIVTLVALVGLF
-273 FWEWY
+273 FWEWF

-300 MFGFGVMMFGT
+300 MFGFGLMMFST

-346 MVGRLLARVQARRL
+346 MVGRLLAKVQARRL
-360 VTVGWAAMAVGMW
+360 VHVGWALMALGMW
-373 VSTRQ
+373 YSTRN

-384 FDAASWVRVLQVIG
+384 FGVASWVRVLQVIG

-444 LARRAQFHQQVL
+444 VARRAQFHQQVL
-456 VSHLTP
+456 VSHLDP
-462 GNVYSAAA
+462 ANVYAAGSLHQLTTA
-470 LQHLTQTLFHAGLGA
+470 LSQAGLSA
-485 SDALNQAYARIYRA
+485 TDALYQAYARIYHA
-499 VIVQSTSLA
+499 VIAQAVSLA
-508 YIDAYHVFSVAAAVL
+508 YIDAYHVFSVAAAIL
-523 FLLSFFLKKNE
+523 FILSFFLKKNE
-534 PRAPSGPME
+534 PHAPGRAVEG

>member
-1 MNDSAENILPSLPS
+1 LADSTDNVLTGPPGGGAAVMALP
-15 RNLTATSAISWS
+15 WS

-36 SVVALSAFMEML
+36 SVVAMSAFMELL

-60 AGSLSTS
+60 ACSLSSS
-67 NDQAT
+67 NDEAT

-90 WLSNTFGRKKY
+90 WISNTIGRKKY

-109 TGSSILCGIAPSLSA
+109 TGSSVLCGIAPSLSA
-124 MIVFRVM
+124 IIIFRVM

-136 GGLQPVAQAIL
+136 GGLQPAAQAIL

-157 QAFALYGIT
+157 QAFALYGMT

-180 ITDSYSWRWI
+180 ITDNYSWRWI
-190 FFINIPVGIL
+190 FFINIPVGIV
-200 ALMLIQQLVEDP
+200 ALMLIEQLVEDP
-212 PYLRRL
+212 PYLRRMMG
-218 ARGLVKIDYIGIG
+218 ALVKIDYIGIG
-231 LLTVGVAALQVML
+231 LLTVGIACLQVML

-258 LTLAVVAAVTLVALF
+258 LTLAIVAAVTLVALF
-273 FWEWY
+273 FWEWH
-278 HDHPVIDVRLFKHF
+278 HDHPVVDVRLFKHF

-326 AETAGLV
+326 AENAGLV

-346 MVGRLLARVQARRL
+346 LVGRLLARVQARRL
-360 VTVGWAAMAVGMW
+360 VHLGWALMAIGMW
-373 VSTRQ
+373 YSTRN
-378 MDTLIS
+378 MDTFIS
-384 FDAASWVRVLQVIG
+384 FRVASWIRVLQVIG

-412 GLPAEKN
+412 GLPTEKN

-462 GNVYSAAA
+462 GDVYASEA
-470 LQHLTQTLFHAGLGA
+470 LNRLMQALFHAGLSA
-485 SDALNQAYARIYRA
+485 SDALHQAYGRVYQAL
-499 VIVQSTSLA
+499 IVQSVSLA
-508 YIDAYHVFSVAAAVL
+508 YIDAYHVFAVAAAVL
-523 FLLSFFLKKNE
+523 FVLSFFLKKNE
-534 PRAPSGPME
+534 PRAPAGPTE

>member
-1 MNDSAENILPSLPS
+1 MA
-15 RNLTATSAISWS
+15 
-27 PAHNPWLIA
+27 
-36 SVVALSAFMEML
+36 AFMEML

-60 AGSLSTS
+60 AGSLSSS
-67 NDQAT
+67 NDEAT

-90 WLSNTFGRKKY
+90 WISNTIGRKKY
-101 FMLSLLLF
+101 FMFSLILF
-109 TGSSILCGIAPSLSA
+109 TASSVLCGIAPSLSA

-190 FFINIPVGIL
+190 FFINIPVGL
-200 ALMLIQQLVEDP
+200 VALMLVQQLVEDP
-212 PYLRRL
+212 SYLRRL
-218 ARGLVKIDYIGIG
+218 ARTLVKIDYIGIG
-231 LLTVGVAALQVML
+231 LLAIGIASLQVVL

-258 LTLAVVAAVTLVALF
+258 LVLAIVAAVTLVALF
-273 FWEWY
+273 FWEWF

-300 MFGFGVMMFGT
+300 MFGFGVMMFST

-326 AETAGLV
+326 AESAGLV
-333 LSFGGLFLLMELP
+333 LSFGGLFLLLELP
-346 MVGRLLARVQARRL
+346 AVGRLLGKVQARRL
-360 VTVGWAAMAVGMW
+360 VTLGWAAMAFGMW
-373 VSTRQ
+373 YSTHM

-384 FDAASWVRVLQVIG
+384 FRVASWVRVLQVIG

-462 GNVYSAAA
+462 GNVFSSAA
-470 LQHLTQTLFHAGLGA
+470 LERLTQALFHAGLSA
-485 SDALNQAYARIYRA
+485 SDALHQAYGRIYHA
-499 VIVQSTSLA
+499 LIVQSVSLA
-508 YIDAYHVFSVAAAVL
+508 YIDAYHVFFVAAAVL
-523 FLLSFFLKKNE
+523 FILSFFLKRNE
-534 PRAPSGPME
+534 PRAPGGPME

>member
-1 MNDSAENILPSLPS
+1 M
-15 RNLTATSAISWS
+15 
-27 PAHNPWLIA
+27 
-36 SVVALSAFMEML
+36 SAFMEML

-60 AGSLSTS
+60 AGSLSSST
-67 NDQAT
+67 DEAT

-90 WLSNTFGRKKY
+90 WISNSIGRKKY
-101 FMLSLLLF
+101 FMLSLILF
-109 TGSSILCGIAPSLSA
+109 TGSSVLCGIAPSLSA

-180 ITDSYSWRWI
+180 ITDNYSWRWI
-190 FFINIPVGIL
+190 FFINIPVGVL
-200 ALMLIQQLVEDP
+200 ALLLVEQLVEDP

-218 ARGLVKIDYIGIG
+218 GRTLVKIDYIGIG
-231 LLTVGVAALQVML
+231 LLAVGIAALQVML

-258 LTLAVVAAVTLVALF
+258 VTLAIVAAVTLGVLF

-317 YLQTLMGYT
+317 FLQTLMGYT
-326 AETAGLV
+326 AQTAGLV
-333 LSFGGLFLLMELP
+333 LSFGGLFLLLEMP
-346 MVGRLLARVQARRL
+346 MVGRLLARVQGRRL
-360 VTVGWAAMAVGMW
+360 VHVGWALMALGMW
-373 VSTRQ
+373 YSTRS
-378 MDTLIS
+378 MDTFIS
-384 FDAASWVRVLQVIG
+384 FHASSWVRVLQVIG

-462 GNVYSAAA
+462 GNVYASAALHKLA
-470 LQHLTQTLFHAGLGA
+470 RALFHAGLSA
-485 SDALNQAYARIYRA
+485 SDALNQAYGRVYRGL
-499 VIVQSTSLA
+499 IVQSVSLA
-508 YIDAYHVFSVAAAVL
+508 YIDAYHAFAVVAAIL

-534 PRAPSGPME
+534 PRAPGGPME